1 MFSKL
6 IEQKLLVLYVFP
18 FIVGSLSFL
27 SFQPFNYSFI
37 NFVIF
42 PILFLLL
49 SYVNKKSK
57 NIYRKKP
64 YLFNLF
70 LIGYFFGI
78 GFFLSGTHWISYSL
92 TFDPSFKILL
102 PFSIILLPLTLG
114 LFFGLAA
121 LFSGPF
127 LKSNFTSILIFSAS
141 FGFFDYIRGNI
152 LSGFPWNLW
161 AYSWSWFTEIIQIL
175 NPIGLYAF
183 NLLTITIFCLPS
195 ILFFKK
201 HNNKILTLFFL
212 ISIFLSSYI
221 YGSYTINNNDKLIN
235 NKKNEEVYIKVVS
248 PGFDLKYNLSEEELL
263 KLLKKLIKYSEPQK
277 DKKTIFIWPEGVFS
291 GYYFSDIK
299 KFKKIIKENFSKK
312 HLVIFGINTK
322 KNDKFFN
329 SMMVINS
336 NFDPIHKY
344 NKKKLVPFGEFL
356 PFEKYLNN
364 FGLKKITQGYGSF
377 SNGENQKNF
386 SIGNIHIL
394 PLICYE
400 IIFPKLV
407 QKSKK
412 NTNLIINISEDAW
425 FGESIGP
432 HQHLAKAIFRSI
444 ESNTFLI
451 RSANKGH
458 SAIINNRGQILKS
471 LKPREIGNIEMK
483 IPLVNQNKNKNK
495 NDLIFFILLIT
506 YMLIFFTIKKINNDK
521 K

>member
-1 MFSKL
+1 MFNKL

-18 FIVGSLSFL
+18 FIAGSLSFL

-42 PILFLLL
+42 PMLFLLL

-322 KNDKFFN
+322 KK
-329 SMMVINS
+329 
-336 NFDPIHKY
+336 
-344 NKKKLVPFGEFL
+344 
-356 PFEKYLNN
+356 
-364 FGLKKITQGYGSF
+364 
-377 SNGENQKNF
+377 
-386 SIGNIHIL
+386 
-394 PLICYE
+394 
-400 IIFPKLV
+400 
-407 QKSKK
+407 
-412 NTNLIINISEDAW
+412 
-425 FGESIGP
+425 
-432 HQHLAKAIFRSI
+432 
-444 ESNTFLI
+444 
-451 RSANKGH
+451 
-458 SAIINNRGQILKS
+458 
-471 LKPREIGNIEMK
+471 
-483 IPLVNQNKNKNK
+483 
-495 NDLIFFILLIT
+495 
-506 YMLIFFTIKKINNDK
+506 
-521 K
+521 

>member
-42 PILFLLL
+42 PMLFLLL

-92 TFDPSFKILL
+92 TFDPSFKFLL
-102 PFSIILLPLTLG
+102 PFSIILFPLTLG

-183 NLLTITIFCLPS
+183 NLLIFV
-195 ILFFKK
+195 
-201 HNNKILTLFFL
+201 FL
-212 ISIFLSSYI
+212 YLWII
-221 YGSYTINNNDKLIN
+221 YY
-235 NKKNEEVYIKVVS
+235 
-248 PGFDLKYNLSEEELL
+248 
-263 KLLKKLIKYSEPQK
+263 
-277 DKKTIFIWPEGVFS
+277 
-291 GYYFSDIK
+291 
-299 KFKKIIKENFSKK
+299 
-312 HLVIFGINTK
+312 
-322 KNDKFFN
+322 
-329 SMMVINS
+329 
-336 NFDPIHKY
+336 
-344 NKKKLVPFGEFL
+344 
-356 PFEKYLNN
+356 
-364 FGLKKITQGYGSF
+364 
-377 SNGENQKNF
+377 
-386 SIGNIHIL
+386 
-394 PLICYE
+394 
-400 IIFPKLV
+400 
-407 QKSKK
+407 
-412 NTNLIINISEDAW
+412 
-425 FGESIGP
+425 
-432 HQHLAKAIFRSI
+432 
-444 ESNTFLI
+444 
-451 RSANKGH
+451 
-458 SAIINNRGQILKS
+458 
-471 LKPREIGNIEMK
+471 
-483 IPLVNQNKNKNK
+483 
-495 NDLIFFILLIT
+495 
-506 YMLIFFTIKKINNDK
+506 
-521 K
+521 